1 LGGWLPLERGAMR
14 LLEALDM
21 PKTLAGA
28 RG

>member
-14 LLEALDM
+14 LHEKLDTL
-21 PKTLAGA
+21 KTVAGA